1 MKKLTLLVLLLTMF
15 SLSGCK
21 IEEGGTEKIKDLEF
35 TVVKE
40 EEIPDR
46 LVDLIEEKKSQPFKL
61 TYSDDSCLYIVEGYG
76 KQERSGYSIQV
87 LECYLTSNSVV
98 FKTNLLGPK
107 EETEQKTASYPYIVI
122 KTEYRD
128 EMVVFQ

>member
-1 MKKLTLLVLLLTMF
+1 MKKLSFFVLLLTAIL
-15 SLSGCK
+15 LSGCK
-21 IEEGGTEKIKDLEF
+21 VEEGGTEKIKDLEF

-46 LVDLIEEKKSQPFKL
+46 LVELITQNKEKPFKL
-61 TYSDDSCLYIVEGYG
+61 TYSDDSCLYIAQGYG
-76 KQERSGYSIQV
+76 KQSSGGYSIQV

-98 FKTNLLGPK
+98 FKTNLLGPQDK
-107 EETEQKTASYPYIVI
+107 SEAEVESYPYVVI

>member
-1 MKKLTLLVLLLTMF
+1 MKKLPVLFLLLAAIF
-15 SLSGCK
+15 LSGCK
-21 IEEGGTEKIKDLEF
+21 IEEGGTEKVKDLEF

-46 LVDLIEEKKSQPFKL
+46 LVELIEQNKNQPFKL

-76 KQERSGYSIQV
+76 MQESGGYSVQV

-107 EETEQKTASYPYIVI
+107 EKTETETKSYPYVVI

>member
-1 MKKLTLLVLLLTMF
+1 MKRIPFLFLLLATIF
-15 SLSGCK
+15 LSGCK
-21 IEEGGTEKIKDLEF
+21 VEEGGTEKIKDLEF

-46 LVDLIEEKKSQPFKL
+46 LVELIAQNKEEPFKL
-61 TYSDDSCLYIVEGYG
+61 TYSDDSCLYIAQGYG
-76 KQERSGYSIQV
+76 KQESGGYSVQV
-87 LECYLTSNSVV
+87 LECYLTGNSVV
-98 FKTNLLGPK
+98 FKSNLLGPK
-107 EETEQKTASYPYIVI
+107 DKSEAEVVSYPYIVI